1 MTVGFRLNKKIE
13 LNYQINF
20 TYYLMLHKVILISTE
35 LNNFNKINSSIIVLS
50 LLRVSLIHQE
60 YRHYFF

>member
-1 MTVGFRLNKKIE
+1 MAVRFRLNKKIE

-20 TYYLMLHKVILISTE
+20 IYYLMSHKVILISTE
-35 LNNFNKINSSIIVLS
+35 LNINKINSSIIALS

-60 YRHYFF
+60 YRHFY